1 MAYRATMHTP
11 ITTHS
16 MNTAS
21 PSGMT
26 EVRVWCIQLVI
37 ILKSNICYIYD

>member
-1 MAYRATMHTP
+1 MAYKATMHTP

-16 MNTAS
+16 MNTAN

-26 EVRVWCIQLVI
+26 EVNVWCIQLVI
-37 ILKSNICYIYD
+37 ILKSNIYYIYD